1 MGGEASWLQGAHD
14 KAGVA
19 GRAPRSKHPMVASL
33 FLQLSV
39 LPWQLY
45 GHFRAAW
52 FLLFSCIFQHAQLCR
67 WNGREGEPASS
78 QTFLPAFIT
87 CTCWGRGHQMS
98 PLLPPPLPQPFYG
111 GSGSTR
117 LSVWEEMVVSCLLC
131 KLPLNLFAPSEGR
144 MGAKLGGVLFPLPL
158 ISPAPLSVSK
168 VSWKE
173 CSPLFFQDLKWPL
186 TTATKGANKKLFSH
200 HKHVCWLSLRAPLG

>member
-1 MGGEASWLQGAHD
+1 MHTVSSVPVFSLAVTWILPSLPSLARGLDLPSLCCSGRSRCPTRRRGVGGEASWLQGAHD

-98 PLLPPPLPQPFYG
+98 PLLPPPPPPSPSMVGVGAPVFQ
-111 GSGSTR
+111 SGR
-117 LSVWEEMVVSCLLC
+117 RWW
-131 KLPLNLFAPSEGR
+131 
-144 MGAKLGGVLFPLPL
+144 
-158 ISPAPLSVSK
+158 SPASSASFP
-168 VSWKE
+168 
-173 CSPLFFQDLKWPL
+173 
-186 TTATKGANKKLFSH
+186 
-200 HKHVCWLSLRAPLG
+200 

>member
-1 MGGEASWLQGAHD
+1 MKRHGCKVLMTKLGWLGEPHAANIPWWLLCSCNYRCYLG
-14 KAGVA
+14 
-19 GRAPRSKHPMVASL
+19 SCMVT
-33 FLQLSV
+33 FGQ
-39 LPWQLY
+39 P
-45 GHFRAAW
+45 G
-52 FLLFSCIFQHAQLCR
+52 FSSS
-67 WNGREGEPASS
+67 PASS
-78 QTFLPAFIT
+78 SMLSFA
-87 CTCWGRGHQMS
+87 GGMGEKGS
-98 PLLPPPLPQPFYG
+98 LPPAKPSSRHSSLALVGGEGIKCPLSSPPPSPQPFYG

>member
-1 MGGEASWLQGAHD
+1 MAVVW
-14 KAGVA
+14 
-19 GRAPRSKHPMVASL
+19 SL
-33 FLQLSV
+33 SGSLV
-39 LPWQLY
+39 
-45 GHFRAAW
+45 
-52 FLLFSCIFQHAQLCR
+52 
-67 WNGREGEPASS
+67 
-78 QTFLPAFIT
+78 
-87 CTCWGRGHQMS
+87 S
-98 PLLPPPLPQPFYG
+98 PLLLHLPACSALQVEWERRGACLQPNLPPGIHHLHLLGERASNVPSPPPPPSSQPFYG